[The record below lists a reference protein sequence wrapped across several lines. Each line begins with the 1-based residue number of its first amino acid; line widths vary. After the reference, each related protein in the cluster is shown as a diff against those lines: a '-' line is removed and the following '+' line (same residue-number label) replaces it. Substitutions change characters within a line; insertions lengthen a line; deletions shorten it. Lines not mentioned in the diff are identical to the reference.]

1 MALGSQVAKV
11 DAIGDVSE
19 LMHDIFIGKVVNKV
33 RRESPTSTLFQD
45 AQPGEYRL
53 EGTAMKFAVDLRFK
67 TGAMATDGKIPDH
80 TSMDAVEG
88 SITPIRRYARLAIDN
103 LVEKRASGPG
113 AYDDLSGRIFDQL
126 WDSWKSMEIRHAIG
140 GSNGLLGKCAS
151 RSSGTVFTIKD
162 AYGNAGT
169 NPCNNISEGSI
180 LAWWDTDA
188 TAAIDGAATVSSIN
202 YSTRAITIDS
212 EATWE
217 PGDDIAADDL
227 VYFAT
232 TPLIGADYFMSE
244 RNLAPNG
251 LGTIVDPAASI
262 STAFGI
268 AEGTAQRWKPY
279 RQSSSTFD
287 HLEVTE
293 HWLQLGAKRGFDVTP
308 ETDVCVTFPSCV
320 AQLARSLFGFQ
331 QQAYTGGKLKG
342 GYT

>member
-1 MALGSQVAKV
+1 MALGSQVSNV

-140 GSNGLLGKCAS
+140 GSNGLLGKVVGGLNPRCSDELEVRIAQRRVVQTRVWQIGPPQVSPLQVCSEQVCAM
-151 RSSGTVFTIKD
+151 RV
-162 AYGNAGT
+162 
-169 NPCNNISEGSI
+169 
-180 LAWWDTDA
+180 
-188 TAAIDGAATVSSIN
+188 
-202 YSTRAITIDS
+202 
-212 EATWE
+212 
-217 PGDDIAADDL
+217 
-227 VYFAT
+227 
-232 TPLIGADYFMSE
+232 GADEDSALQ
-244 RNLAPNG
+244 RGTTKLRCLTSAP
-251 LGTIVDPAASI
+251 
-262 STAFGI
+262 FGH
-268 AEGTAQRWKPY
+268 EWKV
-279 RQSSSTFD
+279 S
-287 HLEVTE
+287 
-293 HWLQLGAKRGFDVTP
+293 
-308 ETDVCVTFPSCV
+308 
-320 AQLARSLFGFQ
+320 
-331 QQAYTGGKLKG
+331 
-342 GYT
+342 